1 MNCTGALR
9 APLELDTGEFVL
21 RPIRETDA
29 QSDYEAVM
37 ETREFLREWEGTG
50 WPDETFT
57 VEANREDL
65 LRLEKR
71 HADGDS
77 FTYTVVNPTQTNC
90 LGCVYIF
97 PTSAKLFSKAVIGK
111 VAQDNWNDFGA
122 AVYFWVRQSRLHD
135 RLDERLVVALD
146 AWLRQEWKIEQCLF
160 ITNELVAHQVQLLEH
175 SGRTSRFE
183 LSLPNKSSK
192 EWAFA

>member
-1 MNCTGALR
+1 
-9 APLELDTGEFVL
+9 
-21 RPIRETDA
+21 
-29 QSDYEAVM
+29 M
-37 ETREFLREWEGTG
+37 ETREFLRAWEGTG

-65 LRLEKR
+65 LRLQKR
-71 HADGDS
+71 HVEGES
-77 FTYTVVNPTQTNC
+77 FTYTVVDPTQTNC

-97 PTSAKLFSKAVIGK
+97 PTSAKLFSKADIAK
-111 VAQDNWNDFGA
+111 LAQDNGNDFGA
-122 AVYFWVRQSRLHD
+122 AVYFWVRQSRLRD

-146 AWLRQEWKIEQCLF
+146 AWLRQEWEIGQCLF
-160 ITNELVAHQVQLLEH
+160 VTNELAAHQVQLLEH

-183 LSLPNKSSK
+183 LSFPNKSSK